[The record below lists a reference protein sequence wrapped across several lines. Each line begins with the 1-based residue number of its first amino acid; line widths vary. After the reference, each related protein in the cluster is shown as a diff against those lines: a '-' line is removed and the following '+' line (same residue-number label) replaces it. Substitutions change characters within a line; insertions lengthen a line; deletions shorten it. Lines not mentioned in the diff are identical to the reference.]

1 MVDRRRNGSDYFWDL
16 LLILGTAGA
25 AWFLTRN
32 VISTLQGTLADPD
45 KEKREQAR
53 LKAKANLQRLQK
65 SREYEEEGIEEED
78 SNNETKR
85 GPRIEDLVLNEYENL
100 VALEVVPPE
109 DIPVGF
115 DDIGGLE
122 DIIEEVKES
131 VIYPLTM
138 PHLYSHAAPLLS
150 APSGVLLYGPPG
162 CGKTMLA
169 KAVAHES
176 GASFINLHIS
186 TLTEKWYGDSNKLV
200 RAVFSLARKLQPAII
215 FIDEID
221 AVLGTRRS
229 GEHEASGMVKAE
241 FMTLWDGLTS
251 ANTQGL
257 PARIV
262 VLGATNR
269 IHDIDEAILRRMP
282 KKFPVSLPDKNQ
294 RLRILQLVLKDTKT
308 DPNNFNIE
316 YVARVTAGMSG
327 SDIKEACRDAA
338 MAPVREYIRQHRASG
353 SSMSAIDP
361 SKVRGIRTED
371 FFGRKGAG
379 QILMKNHAR
388 AKSSS
393 DEYEDVED
401 DAETVETSTTGAKT
415 AEAATEIP
423 FGRREV
429 LFSSRHS
436 TMDDSKPLNKAVSKV
451 DIDGHTL
458 PPSPAPSSPSNGRRR
473 YALATELV
481 YTETKDQ
488 YGASSIPV
496 YQSATFKQTS
506 SKGGDEYDYTRSGN
520 PTRTHLERHMAKI
533 MNANRALAVGSG
545 MGALDVITRL
555 LRPGDEVITGDDL
568 YGGTNRLLTYLS
580 SNQGI
585 VVHHVDTTEVE
596 RVREVVSDKTS
607 MVLLETPTNPLIKIV
622 DIPSIAK
629 AVHDANSKALVIVD
643 NTMLSPMLCNPLEL
657 GADIVYESGTKY
669 LSGHHDIMAGVIA
682 CNDTSLGDKM
692 YFTINATGCGLSP
705 NDSFLL
711 MRGVK
716 TLAIRMEKQQA
727 NAQVLAEFLESH
739 GFRVRYP
746 GLKSHPQYD
755 LHWSMARGAGAVL
768 SFETGDVALSERIVE
783 AAKLYGISVS
793 FGCVNSLIS
802 MPCRMSHASIDA
814 KTRKERQMP
823 EDIIRLCVGIED
835 VHDLVDDL
843 SRALVQAG
851 AVTITLD
858 GFHAVG
864 ATAQVGSTISSNDTS
879 SEPTLS

>member
-1 MVDRRRNGSDYFWDL
+1 MILGKLKQTFEMVDRRRNGADYVWDI

-45 KEKREQAR
+45 KDKREQAR

-65 SREYEEEGIEEED
+65 SRNREDDSEGEL
-78 SNNETKR
+78 SNGSRR

-100 VALEVVPPE
+100 VAMEVVAPE

-294 RLRILQLVLKDTKT
+294 RLRILQLILKDTKT
-308 DPNNFNIE
+308 DPSFNVE
-316 YVARVTAGMSG
+316 YIARVTAGMSG

-338 MAPVREYIRQHRASG
+338 MAPVREYIREHRASG
-353 SSMSAIDP
+353 SSMSSIDP
-361 SKVRGIRTED
+361 SRVRGIRTED
-371 FFGRKGAG
+371 FFGRKGGG
-379 QILMKNHAR
+379 QILMKNHAQ

-401 DAETVETSTTGAKT
+401 DAVTVETSTTGAKT
-415 AEAATEIP
+415 TEASA
-423 FGRREV
+423 
-429 LFSSRHS
+429 S
-436 TMDDSKPLNKAVSKV
+436 T
-451 DIDGHTL
+451 
-458 PPSPAPSSPSNGRRR
+458 
-473 YALATELV
+473 
-481 YTETKDQ
+481 
-488 YGASSIPV
+488 
-496 YQSATFKQTS
+496 
-506 SKGGDEYDYTRSGN
+506 
-520 PTRTHLERHMAKI
+520 
-533 MNANRALAVGSG
+533 
-545 MGALDVITRL
+545 
-555 LRPGDEVITGDDL
+555 
-568 YGGTNRLLTYLS
+568 
-580 SNQGI
+580 
-585 VVHHVDTTEVE
+585 
-596 RVREVVSDKTS
+596 
-607 MVLLETPTNPLIKIV
+607 
-622 DIPSIAK
+622 
-629 AVHDANSKALVIVD
+629 
-643 NTMLSPMLCNPLEL
+643 
-657 GADIVYESGTKY
+657 
-669 LSGHHDIMAGVIA
+669 
-682 CNDTSLGDKM
+682 
-692 YFTINATGCGLSP
+692 
-705 NDSFLL
+705 
-711 MRGVK
+711 
-716 TLAIRMEKQQA
+716 
-727 NAQVLAEFLESH
+727 
-739 GFRVRYP
+739 
-746 GLKSHPQYD
+746 
-755 LHWSMARGAGAVL
+755 
-768 SFETGDVALSERIVE
+768 
-783 AAKLYGISVS
+783 
-793 FGCVNSLIS
+793 
-802 MPCRMSHASIDA
+802 
-814 KTRKERQMP
+814 
-823 EDIIRLCVGIED
+823 
-835 VHDLVDDL
+835 
-843 SRALVQAG
+843 
-851 AVTITLD
+851 
-858 GFHAVG
+858 
-864 ATAQVGSTISSNDTS
+864 
-879 SEPTLS
+879 